1 MDIKY
6 KLKNLHSINML
17 IESLERLLEC
27 DREEFKNFPELLEGL
42 EQDSLQ
48 EIAKLKRQKLEI
60 ESLIN
65 SLDNDLQRKVLIEH
79 YSHGYKWDKVA
90 DNLGYSK
97 AYLSKVYSKAI
108 KQLASMV

>member
-1 MDIKY
+1 MDIKD

-90 DNLGYSK
+90 DNLGYSRVYLYKVHKK
-97 AYLSKVYSKAI
+97 ALE
-108 KQLASMV
+108 QLPPMV

>member
-1 MDIKY
+1 ME
-6 KLKNLHSINML
+6 KLYY
-17 IESLERLLEC
+17 
-27 DREEFKNFPELLEGL
+27 L

-48 EIAKLKRQKLEI
+48 EIAKLKCQKLEI

-90 DNLGYSK
+90 DNLGYSRVYLYKVHKK
-97 AYLSKVYSKAI
+97 ALE
-108 KQLASMV
+108 QLPPMV

>member
-1 MDIKY
+1 MDIKD

-65 SLDNDLQRKVLIEH
+65 SLDNDLQRKVLIEY

-97 AYLSKVYSKAI
+97 AYLSKVHSKAI

>member
-1 MDIKY
+1 MDIKD

-90 DNLGYSK
+90 DNLGYTRVHL
-97 AYLSKVYSKAI
+97 YKVHKETLE
-108 KQLASMV
+108 QLPPMV